1 MPDKVRLLITDHL
14 VKDSSVS
21 DRRLALVMCKDDLES
36 VDYIEVSN
44 SKGVRLTAPFQRG
57 NPSGE
62 GSRIGFTNEELLAA
76 VKGRLEVFQST
87 KYSHELNDEAIYH
100 ITKAV
105 EALKNRTRLRL
116 ESGKE
121 GTDLV

>member
-1 MPDKVRLLITDHL
+1 MPDKVRLLITDHI

-21 DRRLALVMCKDDLES
+21 DRRLSLVMCKDDLET

-44 SKGVRLTAPFQRG
+44 LDGLKLTAPFQRG

-62 GSRIGFTNEELLAA
+62 GKVGFTNEELLAA
-76 VKGRLEVFQST
+76 VKGRLEVFQSSI
-87 KYSHELNDEAIYH
+87 YSHDLNDEAIYH

-105 EALKNRTRLRL
+105 EALKNRTKLRL